1 MTTTT
6 PARATL
12 IAASLAASSAQ
23 TIVVAALPG
32 FQRETGAPLSAV
44 AWLLTTF
51 MLASA
56 VATPIAGRL
65 GDLYGHRRVLIASLG
80 LLIAGTVLAAVAAQ
94 AGSLPWLLAGRAV
107 QGASGGVLP
116 LTFGLARHLV
126 PPERQRGTIALL
138 SAMMGLGGAA
148 GMVIAGPLADLLG
161 TPSLLWVGLQLAVP
175 AAVGAIRLPETPS
188 AAVSGVD
195 LPGAA
200 LLCGTLV
207 GLLLV
212 ISQGAAWGW
221 TSAAVLGLGAAT
233 LALATGFVWVQ
244 LRTPVPLVDLRLLRT
259 RAMAVTNL
267 TALVVGAAMFSSVA
281 LFPQFVQAPVS
292 TGYGLGGS
300 ATTTGLVILP
310 VALGMLAGGP
320 LAGRLA
326 ARFGAAVPLRAGAA
340 CAAVTFAVLALRPP
354 PLWEFY
360 PAGLLLG
367 IGYGLAF
374 ASMGLLVVAAA
385 PADQT
390 GVATG
395 VNTIARTVGGA
406 AGAQVASAI
415 LAATAIAHVPT
426 LRGFTIAF
434 WTFAVI
440 AAVAVVTAA
449 LIPAP
454 AVREGEPV
462 GRR

>member
-1 MTTTT
+1 MTTTL

-32 FQRETGAPLSAV
+32 FHRETGAPLSAV

-80 LLIAGTVLAAVAAQ
+80 FLIAGTVLAALAAH
-94 AGSLPWLLAGRAV
+94 AGSLPWLLAGRAL
-107 QGASGGVLP
+107 QGVSGGVLP

-126 PPERQRGTIALL
+126 PPDRQRGTIALL
-138 SAMMGLGGAA
+138 SAMIGLGGAA

-161 TPSLLWVGLQLAVP
+161 TPSLLWAGLLLAVP

-221 TSAAVLGLGAAT
+221 TSSAVLGLVAAT
-233 LALATGFVWVQ
+233 VALAAGFVWVQ

-267 TALVVGAAMFSSVA
+267 TALVVGAAMFSAVT
-281 LFPQFVQAPVS
+281 LFPQFVQTPVAM
-292 TGYGLGGS
+292 GGPGGS

-326 ARFGAAVPLRAGAA
+326 ARFGAAVPLRAGSA

-385 PADQT
+385 AADQT

-415 LAATAIAHVPT
+415 LAATATAHVPT
-426 LRGFTIAF
+426 LRGYTIAF
-434 WTFAVI
+434 WTFAAI
-440 AAVAVVTAA
+440 ALLAVVTAA

-454 AVREGEPV
+454 AVRESEV
-462 GRR
+462 AGR